1 MIIQRVLTPILIT
14 HNVYHHHHHLHQ
26 LSVVLARQAVLVVLT
41 RQAVQVQLQVL
52 HQQIPARVLRQEHH
66 QVQPLQPIVSIE

>member
-1 MIIQRVLTPILIT
+1 
-14 HNVYHHHHHLHQ
+14 
-26 LSVVLARQAVLVVLT
+26 
-41 RQAVQVQLQVL
+41 VL